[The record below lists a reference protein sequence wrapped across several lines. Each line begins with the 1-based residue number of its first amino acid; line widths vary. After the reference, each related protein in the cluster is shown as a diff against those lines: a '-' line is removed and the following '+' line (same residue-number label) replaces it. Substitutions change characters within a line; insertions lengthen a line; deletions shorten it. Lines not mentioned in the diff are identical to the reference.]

1 MALLKGSHTPRRP
14 WCSCCND
21 TTAVAT
27 ALSDPQLV
35 SKPLCL
41 TVGNVVQKVNLCSAV
56 LLIMYQNQETCIIQC
71 NSFLGMLV
79 TSWDLYDSFNVS
91 EIKPTSKAEGSR
103 ATTGKSSKSHTTK
116 EHNQT
121 MLVSSNRGNIFPDLH
136 FCHVFILLNH
146 VYHYAVWWKLHEENA
161 WSACLHLKESL
172 LKNLGQVC
180 TETFSVQCRH
190 KSS

>member
-1 MALLKGSHTPRRP
+1 MQLLQWHN
-14 WCSCCND
+14 SCCYSLVWPSVGFKAPLLNSWECS
-21 TTAVAT
+21 TKSKSL
-27 ALSDPQLV
+27 LSCPFN
-35 SKPLCL
+35 
-41 TVGNVVQKVNLCSAV
+41 NVPK
-56 LLIMYQNQETCIIQC
+56 QETCIIQC

-91 EIKPTSKAEGSR
+91 EIEPTSKAEGSR
-103 ATTGKSSKSHTTK
+103 ATTGKSNKSHTTK
-116 EHNQT
+116 EHNQA

-146 VYHYAVWWKLHEENA
+146 VYHYGVWWKLHEENA

-180 TETFSVQCRH
+180 TETFSVQCHH
-190 KSS
+190 KWS